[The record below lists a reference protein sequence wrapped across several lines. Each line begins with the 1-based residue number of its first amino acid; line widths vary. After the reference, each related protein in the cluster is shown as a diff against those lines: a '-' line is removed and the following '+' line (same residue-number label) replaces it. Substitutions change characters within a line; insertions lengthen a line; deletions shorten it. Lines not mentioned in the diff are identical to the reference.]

1 MEVINKMKISFL
13 SKSEN
18 ESFARASVSSFIAQ
32 LDPRID
38 ELADIRTAVSEAVT
52 NSIVHAY
59 RNKEGIVSVTVKIS
73 DQRTVYIQISDR
85 GCGIEDVEK
94 AREPLY
100 TTAANEERA
109 GLGFA
114 VMESFMDK
122 LTVSSRLGYG
132 TSVTMIKKLAVNET
146 EDK

>member
-1 MEVINKMKISFL
+1 MEVLNQMKISFL

-18 ESFARASVSSFIAQ
+18 ESFSRAAVSSFIAQ

-38 ELADIRTAVSEAVT
+38 ELGDIRTAVSEAVT
-52 NSIVHAY
+52 NAIVHAY
-59 RNKEGIVSVTVKIS
+59 RTKPGVVTVSVKIT
-73 DQRTVYIQISDR
+73 DKRCVYIQINDR

-94 AREPLY
+94 AKEPLF

-122 LTVSSRLGYG
+122 LTVRSRVGYG
-132 TSVTMIKKLAVNET
+132 TSVSMMKKLADNET